1 MTLRGPA
8 PRAGRLGGRALI
20 ALALGAPAGAAAQTP
35 VNPNAP
41 EAPTVLNPG
50 QPGNQAPSAPQPRG
64 PSPGV
69 VIVGPDGKIVGD
81 TPAGGVYYVPP
92 SGGTGNGAGGDAY
105 QGPDTVY
112 TGPVPELHVVR
123 RGDTLWDICW
133 FYFNDPWQW
142 PKIWSYNAQITNP
155 HWIYPGD
162 LVRLLPRGVFSQAPL
177 PLDPDAGTGTDPEKG
192 AGNGTGTAA
201 RPRPPDPVPPPQ
213 RRIESQVTTTAF
225 VEKDDLDRS
234 TTIEGAVD
242 ERALLGVGD
251 DVYLSY
257 PRDRA
262 PEPGKRYSIYVPG
275 RPVKVGSSEY
285 GSYVKLLGT
294 VEIQSVKEGK
304 RARGRIVE
312 ATQEIE
318 RGAKV
323 GPLITKFRNVPP
335 VAPKVDLQGTI
346 VAMLTRD
353 QLIGDKGEVVFVSL
367 GKGSGIE
374 VGNRMYVVRRGDA
387 YPGQMGNQIGN
398 DDRRFPARALGEI
411 VIVEVGAKVSIGVV
425 TLSVQEMSVGDLVMM
440 QATK

>member
-1 MTLRGPA
+1 
-8 PRAGRLGGRALI
+8 
-20 ALALGAPAGAAAQTP
+20 
-35 VNPNAP
+35 
-41 EAPTVLNPG
+41 
-50 QPGNQAPSAPQPRG
+50 
-64 PSPGV
+64 
-69 VIVGPDGKIVGD
+69 
-81 TPAGGVYYVPP
+81 
-92 SGGTGNGAGGDAY
+92 
-105 QGPDTVY
+105 
-112 TGPVPELHVVR
+112 
-123 RGDTLWDICW
+123 
-133 FYFNDPWQW
+133 
-142 PKIWSYNAQITNP
+142 
-155 HWIYPGD
+155 
-162 LVRLLPRGVFSQAPL
+162 
-177 PLDPDAGTGTDPEKG
+177 
-192 AGNGTGTAA
+192 
-201 RPRPPDPVPPPQ
+201 
-213 RRIESQVTTTAF
+213 
-225 VEKDDLDRS
+225 
-234 TTIEGAVD
+234 
-242 ERALLGVGD
+242 
-251 DVYLSY
+251 
-257 PRDRA
+257 
-262 PEPGKRYSIYVPG
+262 YSIYVPG

-440 QATK
+440 QRPR